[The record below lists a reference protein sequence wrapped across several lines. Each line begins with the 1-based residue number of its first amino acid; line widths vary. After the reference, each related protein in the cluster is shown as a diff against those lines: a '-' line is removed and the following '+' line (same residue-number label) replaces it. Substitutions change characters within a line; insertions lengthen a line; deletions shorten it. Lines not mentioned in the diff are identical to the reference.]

1 METDMYPDIEKL
13 SEQTKD
19 YLNSND
25 PEFLAKYS
33 ENKWNHVFEKKIH
46 GKVNN
51 LINNLLYIK

>member
-1 METDMYPDIEKL
+1 MYPDIEKL